1 MNYQARGFQISI
13 LIHGL
18 IIFLV
23 VFGSN
28 FMKQNN
34 KIIAISFDLYSPV
47 SKTEDSQQPAPQ
59 PFIRKKPA
67 DAKVIKKS
75 ERKELP
81 VLPEEKPPVPSVSE
95 IPPAVELP
103 VANKLHSQAVEIG
116 KSDTSATVHD
126 GYSGV
131 TIEQNEILVSTGT
144 GNTAGVRKA
153 AKIKYLNDHFAYIR
167 DKILRNVSYP
177 DAARRMGWQ
186 GKVVLSFIIKANGY
200 VVDFNVIQSSGFKML
215 DNKAIET
222 VKETAPFPKPPDE
235 AYIVIPIT
243 YRLQ

>member
-1 MNYQARGFQISI
+1 
-13 LIHGL
+13 
-18 IIFLV
+18 
-23 VFGSN
+23 
-28 FMKQNN
+28 MKQNN
-34 KIIAISFDLYSPV
+34 RVMSISFELYSPV
-47 SKTEDSQQPAPQ
+47 SKAEDSQKQTPQ
-59 PFIRKKPA
+59 SLIRTKPV
-67 DAKVIKKS
+67 DAAVLKKS

-81 VLPEEKPPVPSVSE
+81 VLADEKPQVASVSD

-103 VANKLHSQAVEIG
+103 VANKPATHAMEIG
-116 KSDTSATVHD
+116 KFDTPKTVHD

-131 TIEQNEILVSTGT
+131 ASEQDDSLVSTGT
-144 GNTAGVRKA
+144 GNAAGGGKA
-153 AKIKYLNDHFAYIR
+153 ARIRYLNDHFAYIR
-167 DKILRNVSYP
+167 DKILKNVSYP

-186 GKVVLSFIIKANGY
+186 GKVVLSFIITANGY
-200 VVDFNVIQSSGFKML
+200 VRDFNVIQSSGFKML